1 MEGMQAEQRMH
12 LLNVSLSRLELIKP
26 YEGDTKQLQDWIK
39 SIERCVYRMSR
50 RLCRDAGFQSKQ
62 GPYPIF

>member
-1 MEGMQAEQRMH
+1 MEGMQTEQRMH

-26 YEGDTKQLQDWIK
+26 YEGDTTQLQDWIK
-39 SIERCVYRMSR
+39 SIGKCVYRMS
-50 RLCRDAGFQSKQ
+50 RLCRDAGFQNKQ